1 MEQADLRSWE
11 RQCTQ
16 DDMPKCRAACPL
28 QMDVRPFLE
37 RMAHGDTPGARK
49 VLERHLPLPGVLGR
63 ICEHPCETAC
73 VRQELGGPLAVGALE
88 RVCVSQCAQQT
99 RNLPRPP
106 KSKKVAVIGD
116 GMAGLVAAWDLSR
129 KAYPVDL
136 FYAGGRPAEGL
147 IAAFP
152 VLTPEALD
160 GELEAMR
167 KSGVTLIRREPDKAL
182 FQEVE
187 GYDAVFVDVSC
198 APGLAPA
205 SRDAVD
211 SVTLNV
217 AGGPEHVCFG
227 GWPSPDGTGTPV
239 AWAAEG
245 RRAAMTLERSMTGVS
260 LTASRENEGAS
271 ATRLHTPLDGLAPLQ
286 RLEPEHP
293 GEGYSLEEAKTEAGR
308 CLQCECLICVRECLY
323 MQKYKGYPRVYA
335 RQMYNNAA
343 IVKGHHQ
350 ANTMINSCTL
360 CGQCEVLCPEG
371 FSMAD
376 LCLSFREEMVRR
388 GMRPPSAHE
397 FALEDMAAANG
408 PECALAFVGS
418 GADGK
423 AVERCG
429 HVFFPGC
436 QLAGA
441 RGEQVLAV
449 YETLRKDLG
458 SVGLLLQCCGVPA
471 QWAGEEKLF
480 TETVEALKS
489 TWESLGRPRVIAAC
503 ASCCKT
509 LREAL
514 PEVSVVSLW
523 EVLDTECPSLSFREE
538 ACCGGVPTLSIHDP
552 CSARHDEAW
561 LRSVR
566 SLLSKRGVPFE
577 EPRLSGETTPCCG
590 YGGLTWDANPQLASA
605 IAADRAG
612 QLEHD
617 AVTSCIMCRERLVA
631 EGKPSLHMLDLL
643 YPGES
648 LHAAATAKGSGL
660 SARRAGRAAL
670 RTEVLRRYAGES
682 VAETADDGI
691 PVRIAPDVLEKMEER
706 HILRE
711 DAVRVV
717 RHAEASGD
725 TFLNRDNG
733 HFLASLRP
741 VRVTFW
747 VEYSVEDGVCV
758 VHDAYCHRMEV
769 PGTSTPKGRYEAVR
783 NPFHL

>member
-152 VLTPEALD
+152 ALTPEALD

-308 CLQCECLICVRECLY
+308 CLQCE
-323 MQKYKGYPRVYA
+323 
-335 RQMYNNAA
+335 
-343 IVKGHHQ
+343 
-350 ANTMINSCTL
+350 
-360 CGQCEVLCPEG
+360 
-371 FSMAD
+371 
-376 LCLSFREEMVRR
+376 
-388 GMRPPSAHE
+388 
-397 FALEDMAAANG
+397 
-408 PECALAFVGS
+408 
-418 GADGK
+418 
-423 AVERCG
+423 
-429 HVFFPGC
+429 
-436 QLAGA
+436 
-441 RGEQVLAV
+441 
-449 YETLRKDLG
+449 
-458 SVGLLLQCCGVPA
+458 
-471 QWAGEEKLF
+471 
-480 TETVEALKS
+480 
-489 TWESLGRPRVIAAC
+489 
-503 ASCCKT
+503 
-509 LREAL
+509 
-514 PEVSVVSLW
+514 
-523 EVLDTECPSLSFREE
+523 
-538 ACCGGVPTLSIHDP
+538 
-552 CSARHDEAW
+552 
-561 LRSVR
+561 
-566 SLLSKRGVPFE
+566 
-577 EPRLSGETTPCCG
+577 
-590 YGGLTWDANPQLASA
+590 
-605 IAADRAG
+605 
-612 QLEHD
+612 
-617 AVTSCIMCRERLVA
+617 
-631 EGKPSLHMLDLL
+631 
-643 YPGES
+643 
-648 LHAAATAKGSGL
+648 
-660 SARRAGRAAL
+660 
-670 RTEVLRRYAGES
+670 
-682 VAETADDGI
+682 
-691 PVRIAPDVLEKMEER
+691 
-706 HILRE
+706 
-711 DAVRVV
+711 
-717 RHAEASGD
+717 
-725 TFLNRDNG
+725 
-733 HFLASLRP
+733 
-741 VRVTFW
+741 
-747 VEYSVEDGVCV
+747 
-758 VHDAYCHRMEV
+758 
-769 PGTSTPKGRYEAVR
+769 
-783 NPFHL
+783 

>member
-152 VLTPEALD
+152 ALTPEALD
-160 GELEAMR
+160 GELESMR

-211 SVTLNV
+211 SVTLHV

-350 ANTMINSCTL
+350 ANTMITSCTL
-360 CGQCEVLCPEG
+360 CGQCEV
-371 FSMAD
+371 
-376 LCLSFREEMVRR
+376 
-388 GMRPPSAHE
+388 
-397 FALEDMAAANG
+397 
-408 PECALAFVGS
+408 
-418 GADGK
+418 
-423 AVERCG
+423 
-429 HVFFPGC
+429 
-436 QLAGA
+436 
-441 RGEQVLAV
+441 
-449 YETLRKDLG
+449 
-458 SVGLLLQCCGVPA
+458 
-471 QWAGEEKLF
+471 
-480 TETVEALKS
+480 
-489 TWESLGRPRVIAAC
+489 
-503 ASCCKT
+503 
-509 LREAL
+509 
-514 PEVSVVSLW
+514 
-523 EVLDTECPSLSFREE
+523 
-538 ACCGGVPTLSIHDP
+538 
-552 CSARHDEAW
+552 
-561 LRSVR
+561 
-566 SLLSKRGVPFE
+566 
-577 EPRLSGETTPCCG
+577 
-590 YGGLTWDANPQLASA
+590 
-605 IAADRAG
+605 
-612 QLEHD
+612 
-617 AVTSCIMCRERLVA
+617 
-631 EGKPSLHMLDLL
+631 
-643 YPGES
+643 
-648 LHAAATAKGSGL
+648 
-660 SARRAGRAAL
+660 
-670 RTEVLRRYAGES
+670 
-682 VAETADDGI
+682 
-691 PVRIAPDVLEKMEER
+691 
-706 HILRE
+706 
-711 DAVRVV
+711 
-717 RHAEASGD
+717 
-725 TFLNRDNG
+725 
-733 HFLASLRP
+733 
-741 VRVTFW
+741 
-747 VEYSVEDGVCV
+747 
-758 VHDAYCHRMEV
+758 
-769 PGTSTPKGRYEAVR
+769 
-783 NPFHL
+783 

>member
-1 MEQADLRSWE
+1 
-11 RQCTQ
+11 
-16 DDMPKCRAACPL
+16 
-28 QMDVRPFLE
+28 MDVRPFLE

-293 GEGYSLEEAKTEAGR
+293 RAIRQKRPKLEAGR
-308 CLQCECLICVRECLY
+308 CLPVRRYSLRARVFVHAEIQGVPARLRPPDVQQRRDREGAPSGQHDDQQLYAVRPVRGLVSGRLDGGSVPVVRE
-323 MQKYKGYPRVYA
+323 
-335 RQMYNNAA
+335 
-343 IVKGHHQ
+343 
-350 ANTMINSCTL
+350 
-360 CGQCEVLCPEG
+360 
-371 FSMAD
+371 D
-376 LCLSFREEMVRR
+376 MVRR
-388 GMRPPSAHE
+388 GMMPPSAHE

-408 PECALAFVGS
+408 PECALSFVGS

-423 AVERCG
+423 AAERCG

-480 TETVEALKS
+480 AETVEALKS

-605 IAADRAG
+605 IAADRAS

-631 EGKPSLHMLDLL
+631 EGKPSLHSCSDLH
-643 YPGES
+643 PGES
-648 LHAAATAKGSGL
+648 PSCGGDRKRKRAFGTARG
-660 SARRAGRAAL
+660 ACRAADRGAPAICRESVAKRPMTAFL
-670 RTEVLRRYAGES
+670 SVLRRMSWKRWKSAISCGRTPCVS
-682 VAETADDGI
+682 CAM
-691 PVRIAPDVLEKMEER
+691 P
-706 HILRE
+706 
-711 DAVRVV
+711 
-717 RHAEASGD
+717 
-725 TFLNRDNG
+725 
-733 HFLASLRP
+733 RP
-741 VRVTFW
+741 PATR
-747 VEYSVEDGVCV
+747 S
-758 VHDAYCHRMEV
+758 
-769 PGTSTPKGRYEAVR
+769 
-783 NPFHL
+783 